1 MSPKYIQTRVKQCKI
16 LAEQST
22 CTRRKIGAML
32 INPESNSVLSDG
44 YNGPPRGAGELCGGN
59 VCDREELGITSG
71 TGMEIGCHHAE
82 MNAILN
88 SARAGVST
96 LGAELIITAEPC
108 TMCAKAIHHAG
119 IRKVYIVKGGYTG
132 AGSTGVGY
140 LKSNG
145 VWVTSFS

>member
-1 MSPKYIQTRVKQCKI
+1 MNPKYIQTRVKQCKI

-119 IRKVYIVKGGYTG
+119 IRKVYIVEGGYTG
-132 AGSTGVGY
+132 AESNGVDY

-145 VWVTSFS
+145 VWVISFS